1 MSILH
6 LNHVRDRKREC
17 KKFLGLQPTGSL
29 DFLNQR
35 RGLGHVAERTG
46 DGGLHLA
53 FFCLEAASLVR
64 WEPHTLHPVSW
75 TSSSEILVTPAKN
88 SLFLEFSLFPILRLA
103 HLSSRV
109 TNEVF
114 SSMNLNQCNLTGQT
128 QPE

>member
-1 MSILH
+1 MW
-6 LNHVRDRKREC
+6 
-17 KKFLGLQPTGSL
+17 
-29 DFLNQR
+29 QR
-35 RGLGHVAERTG
+35 QQGV
-46 DGGLHLA
+46 GGLHLA
-53 FFCLEAASLVR
+53 FFCLEAASQVR
-64 WEPHTLHPVSW
+64 GEPHTLHPVSW

-128 QPE
+128 QPEWKIKQN